1 MRSRHPTASG
11 RQSGWRN
18 WSSNE
23 LEPVN
28 AAKANRKLPAY
39 LALNPNGKVPVI
51 VDPDGPG
58 GQPFVLTESGAI
70 LVYIAEKAGRLIP
83 SDVFGRA
90 RALEQMFFHVTGIG
104 PALGQVGFF
113 KRQVPFAIA
122 RFQAE
127 AERTLAVLDGI
138 LGRSEF
144 AAGDTYTIAD
154 ITHFGW
160 LWRREFAG
168 VDF

>member
-1 MRSRHPTASG
+1 MGRFLSSSIRTVPAASLL
-11 RQSGWRN
+11 
-18 WSSNE
+18 SSPS
-23 LEPVN
+23 L
-28 AAKANRKLPAY
+28 AQFWCTLP
-39 LALNPNGKVPVI
+39 
-51 VDPDGPG
+51 
-58 GQPFVLTESGAI
+58 
-70 LVYIAEKAGRLIP
+70 KAGRLIP

-90 RALEQMFFHVTGIG
+90 RALEQMFFHATGIG

-144 AAGDTYTIAD
+144 AAGDKYTIAD

-168 VDF
+168 VDLTTHRTWLAGTT